1 MDAQLAT
8 WITQV
13 NDATGFLKRLYVGL
27 KDPVQ
32 RERAETAGAYARERQ
47 RSSRRMLKNPQ
58 LPWIGL
64 SSDLAER
71 TAWISAISGLLGLN
85 LLVAMGDSSSSS
97 SQASLLHR
105 RLNRDL
111 SAAIRGFSA
120 AFPSELVA
128 EDLDTLCEAVVEEA
142 SRVAE
147 ATWSEVRTAHEA
159 PVNIGDFLQQEW
171 LGDIKSQI
179 RTMVKSPA

>member
-8 WITQV
+8 WVTQV
-13 NDATGFLKRLYVGL
+13 TDATGFLKRLYVSL

-32 RERAETAGAYARERQ
+32 RDRAETAGAFARERQ
-47 RSSRRMLKNPQ
+47 RSSRRRLKNPQ
-58 LPWIGL
+58 IPWIGL
-64 SSDLAER
+64 SSSLAER

-85 LLVAMGDSSSSS
+85 LLVALGDSSSGSP
-97 SQASLLHR
+97 QASLLHK
-105 RLNRDL
+105 RLNKDL
-111 SAAIRGFSA
+111 AVAIRGFSA

-128 EDLDTLCEAVVEEA
+128 EDLDTLCDAVVEEA

-147 ATWSEVRTAHEA
+147 TAWAEVRNDHEE
-159 PVNIGDFLQQEW
+159 PVDIGSFLRQEW
-171 LGDIKSQI
+171 LRGIKSQI

>member
-32 RERAETAGAYARERQ
+32 RDRAELAGAYARERQ
-47 RSSRRMLKNPQ
+47 RSSRRRLTNPQ

-64 SSDLAER
+64 SSELAER
-71 TAWISAISGLLGLN
+71 TAWASAISGLLGLN
-85 LLVAMGDSSSSS
+85 LLVAMGDSSSGS

-105 RLNRDL
+105 RLNGDL
-111 SAAIRGFSA
+111 SVAIRGFSA

-142 SRVAE
+142 SRLAE
-147 ATWSEVRTAHEA
+147 TTWSEVRKDHEA
-159 PVNIGDFLQQEW
+159 PANIGAFLRQEW
-171 LGDIKSQI
+171 LRDIKSQI
-179 RTMVKSPA
+179 RRMV